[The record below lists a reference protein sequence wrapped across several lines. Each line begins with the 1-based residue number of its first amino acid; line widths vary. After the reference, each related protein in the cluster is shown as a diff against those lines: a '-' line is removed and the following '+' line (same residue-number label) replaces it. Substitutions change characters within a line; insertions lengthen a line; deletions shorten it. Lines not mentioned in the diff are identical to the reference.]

1 MADTRTAVRILRQ
14 VVSGRFMV
22 PVAIC
27 AVFSCNASADR
38 GLFLPSEIKS
48 SKKDA
53 SLAHAEL
60 RSLCNEKL
68 VERSEQIRSNR
79 MSATHRALNYDWLSS
94 YSDQGR
100 QYHGG
105 RAFGRMA
112 QTMLKEYWE
121 YKRQKLGDGALL
133 DADGNLKQRKFR
145 GVDYGL
151 TTSGGGLNFGFNYT
165 FE

>member
-1 MADTRTAVRILRQ
+1 MIPAA
-14 VVSGRFMV
+14 FC
-22 PVAIC
+22 AI
-27 AVFSCNASADR
+27 FSCNASAD
-38 GLFLPSEIKS
+38 GNLFLPSEIKS
-48 SKKDA
+48 SKKD
-53 SLAHAEL
+53 SSIAHSEL

-68 VERSEQIRSNR
+68 AERSEQIRSNR

-94 YSDQGR
+94 YSEQGR

-112 QTMLKEYWE
+112 QKMLREYWE
-121 YKRQKLGDGALL
+121 YKRQTLGDGALL
-133 DADGNLKQRKFR
+133 DEDGNLKQRNFR

-151 TTSGGGLNFGFNYT
+151 TTSGGGLNIGLNYT